1 MRIIQMLPTL
11 AYGDAIGNDVLAL
24 DEALRKAGYE
34 TEIYAE
40 NIDKRLPKRCAKKAS
55 RYRDSR
61 ENIIIFHL
69 SIGSSL
75 AEQVLQYEARVII
88 VYHNVTPSVFWKGF
102 SHEAEEL
109 CENGIACVR
118 RMADKPVLCLADS
131 QFNKEDL
138 LRLGYSC
145 PIEVLPILIAFDDY
159 AKKPDEELIRKYEN
173 DGYTN
178 ILFTGRIAPNKK
190 QEDLITAFYYYKN
203 YINPKSRLIL
213 AGSFQKRDVYY
224 NKLKNYA
231 SQLGLDDVIFT
242 GHIPFDQILAYYRI
256 ADVLLC
262 LSEHEGFCVPLVE
275 AMYFGVP
282 IIAYDSTAVGETLGG
297 SGLLLQEK
305 EPKVVAEAVHKVVT
319 DETLRKTMISNEK
332 IRLKDFANE
341 RIQERFLSILKK
353 YIGVDN

>member
-1 MRIIQMLPTL
+1 MKIIQMLPTL

-24 DEALRKAGYE
+24 DEALKSAGYD

-40 NIDKRLPKRCAKKAS
+40 NIDKRLPKRCAKYTSK
-55 RYRDSR
+55 YRDSR

-75 AEQVLQYEARVII
+75 AEQVLQYEAKVII
-88 VYHNVTPSVFWKGF
+88 VYHNVTPPVFWKSF
-102 SHEAEEL
+102 SHEAEKL
-109 CENGIACVR
+109 CEDGIACVK
-118 RMADKPVLCLADS
+118 RMSGRPMLCLADS
-131 QFNKEDL
+131 KFNKEDL
-138 LRLGYSC
+138 IRLGYTC

-159 AKKPDEELIRKYEN
+159 AKKPDEELIRKYKN

-190 QEDLITAFYYYKN
+190 QEDLIAAFYYYKN

-213 AGSFQKRDVYY
+213 AGSFQKKDVYY
-224 NKLKNYA
+224 NKLRNYA
-231 SQLGLDDVIFT
+231 DQLGLDDVIFT
-242 GHIPFDQILAYYRI
+242 GHIPFEQILAYYRI

-297 SGLLLQEK
+297 SGLLLSEK
-305 EPKVVAEAVHKVVT
+305 GPKVVAEAVHKVAT
-319 DETLRKTMISNEK
+319 DETLRNIIISNEK
-332 IRLKDFANE
+332 MRLRDFENE
-341 RIQERFLSILKK
+341 RIKGQFIRILKK
-353 YIGVDN
+353 CVEEI